1 MFPEIRRREVEGE
14 LELPGVS
21 ERLTRIYASRG
32 VESERDLEYGL
43 ERLPDFNRIKGMA
56 GAVELLASVL
66 AEGGSIVVVGDYDA
80 DGATSCAVASRA
92 LRGLGAAEV
101 HTRVPN
107 RFAEGYGLTPAI
119 VDSLRDLEPALLMT
133 VDNGI
138 SSLEGV
144 AAARA
149 CGMKVL
155 VTDHHLPGAE
165 LPSADALINPNQLG
179 DESGLGHL
187 AGVGVVFLLMVALR
201 ASLRSQGW
209 FEKRGLAEPNLGA
222 LLDLVALGTV
232 ADVVPL
238 DHGNRLLVHHGIE
251 RLRAGRCQPGLAAL
265 AEVAGRP
272 LDRLRAVDLGF
283 VMGPRLN
290 AAGRLDDMSI
300 GVRCLLADTAAEA
313 LESATELDR
322 LNRERRSIEARMEEE
337 ALELLEEIALG
348 DFDSLPAGLCLLE
361 EGWHQGV
368 VGILASRLKERVH
381 RPVIA
386 FAPADDGQLRGSAR
400 SVPGVH
406 VRDVIEEIAN
416 REPGLVGRF
425 GGHAMAAGLSLAAGD
440 FERFRTAFAAA
451 VEPLLPPE
459 ERRGIVESDGD
470 LEAEAFGLAF
480 AEELSRSGPWG
491 TGFPEP
497 VFDGRFEVTQRRIV
511 GERHLKMSVRPLVGG
526 RILDAIAFRHSDSDW
541 PAGNVTVEMVY
552 RLEVN
557 VFRGRRSPQLVVM
570 HLRLV

>member
-1 MFPEIRRREVEGE
+1 MFPEIRRRDPEEG

-21 ERLTRIYASRG
+21 ETLARIYASRG
-32 VESERDLEYGL
+32 VESARDLEYGL
-43 ERLPDFNRIKGMA
+43 ERLPDFNRIKGMDE
-56 GAVELLASVL
+56 AVTLLSRVL
-66 AEGGSIVVVGDYDA
+66 AEEGRIVIVGDYDA
-80 DGATSCAVASRA
+80 DGATSCAVAVRA
-92 LRGLGAAEV
+92 LRGFGAGEV

-107 RFAEGYGLTPAI
+107 RFKEGYGLTPAI
-119 VDSLRDLEPALLMT
+119 VESLEDLAPALLMT

-138 SSLEGV
+138 ASLEGV

-149 CGMKVL
+149 AGMKVL

-165 LPSADALINPNQLG
+165 LPQADALINPNQVG

-209 FEKRGLAEPNLGA
+209 FTERGLEEPNLAA

-238 DHGNRLLVHHGIE
+238 DHGNRLLVRHGVE

-265 AEVAGRP
+265 AKVAGRP
-272 LDRLRAVDLGF
+272 LERLRSTDLGF
-283 VMGPRLN
+283 VLGPRLN

-300 GVRCLLADTAAEA
+300 GVHCLLVDTEPEA
-313 LESATELDR
+313 LEVANELDR
-322 LNRERRSIEARMEEE
+322 LNRERRSIEARMEGE
-337 ALELLEEIALG
+337 ALEVLETIALG
-348 DFDSLPAGLCLLE
+348 DDENLPAGLCLFE

-386 FAPADDGQLRGSAR
+386 FAPADGGELRGSAR

-406 VRDVIEEIAN
+406 IRDVIEEIVN
-416 REPGLVGRF
+416 REPDLVKRF
-425 GGHAMAAGLSLAAGD
+425 GGHAMAAGLTISAAD
-440 FERFRTAFAAA
+440 FERFRTAFAGA

-459 ERRGIVESDGD
+459 ERRGIVESDGE
-470 LEAEAFGLAF
+470 LAAEAFDLAL
-480 AEELSRSGPWG
+480 AEELERAGPWG

-497 VFDGRFEVTQRRIV
+497 VFDGRFEVTARRVV
-511 GERHLKMSVRPLVGG
+511 GERHLKMSVRPLVDG
-526 RILDAIAFRHSDSDW
+526 RVLDAIAFRQTDVDW
-541 PAGNVTVEMVY
+541 PPGKVTVEMVY

-557 VFRGRRSPQLVVM
+557 RYRGRRSPQLVVM

>member
-1 MFPEIRRREVEGE
+1 MFPEIRRREVEGG

>member
-1 MFPEIRRREVEGE
+1 MFPEIRRREVEGG

-265 AEVAGRP
+265 AQVAGRP

>member
-491 TGFPEP
+491 TGFAEP